1 MDEII
6 RIIVEILVAIIALL
20 GLVGVVIFFINGKSI
35 IRR

>member
-6 RIIVEILVAIIALL
+6 RISVEILVAIIALL